1 MNAAGELP
9 TASTPMEAK
18 LLRTDSS
25 FSASTAALDKRATIS
40 GGVPAGAPA
49 GTPPEIVALLSK
61 AAVEALKDESVRKSF
76 ASMGVEAVGS
86 SPAAFMQVIRDDLQ
100 RWSALI
106 RDKGI
111 KVD

>member
-1 MNAAGELP
+1 VPTFGE
-9 TASTPMEAK
+9 
-18 LLRTDSS
+18 
-25 FSASTAALDKRATIS
+25 S
-40 GGVPAGAPA
+40 GVSGFVIQNFTGLVAPA
-49 GTPPEIVALLSK
+49 GTPPEIVAILSK